1 MLSGQKT
8 PKSGPARPDTN
19 GSLPSGFLTYIR
31 GSYATIVLHEPVEE
45 VLQMLGVKGHFEY
58 PDGNVAVVGDPDF
71 LWVMTQSHTQRPHPK
86 VIVRKTITCV
96 LLICYIN
103 LPPPVL

>member
-1 MLSGQKT
+1 MENEE
-8 PKSGPARPDTN
+8 R
-19 GSLPSGFLTYIR
+19 IR
-31 GSYATIVLHEPVEE
+31 MHATIVLHEPVEE

-71 LWVMTQSHTQRPHPK
+71 LWVMTQSHTQHPHPK